1 MNTRPRV
8 GYIDLLETQIK
19 TERNRGGR
27 GEAGGPWPLAPWQ
40 PRGGSWFWSFLP
52 WSPLPVGTKGTSFWG
67 SLSQRGMGWGQS
79 IGRGDHRYTEESRSR
94 TGLSKCGRSNPV
106 LAPPRAGPGP
116 AGQERC
122 WSGLELGH
130 LALAAA
136 ADTGA
141 YAAGTDA
148 AGAHSSSAQSTRCDG
163 IAGAAGCTHSGAH
176 RQVPTAG
183 GVAGTARHGPRARH
197 TEVPTDDSTPGAADT
212 CGPQSKSQNSDGE
225 LSHPSDAPPQ
235 VSLLDNSRSTQSHSC
250 GLSCCLTPNPFCW
263 NASPFIFRSP

>member
-1 MNTRPRV
+1 MKTRPTV

-40 PRGGSWFWSFLP
+40 PRVGSWFWSFLS

-67 SLSQRGMGWGQS
+67 SLSQRGMGGWGQS
-79 IGRGDHRYTEESRSR
+79 IGRGDHRYAEESRSR
-94 TGLSKCGRSNPV
+94 MDLSKCRRNNPV

-116 AGQERC
+116 AGRERC

-130 LALAAA
+130 LTLAAA

-148 AGAHSSSAQSTRCDG
+148 TGAHSSSAQSTRCDG
-163 IAGAAGCTHSGAH
+163 IAGPAGGAGGAGSTHSGAH

-183 GVAGTARHGPRARH
+183 GVAGAACHRPRA
-197 TEVPTDDSTPGAADT
+197 
-212 CGPQSKSQNSDGE
+212 
-225 LSHPSDAPPQ
+225 
-235 VSLLDNSRSTQSHSC
+235 
-250 GLSCCLTPNPFCW
+250 
-263 NASPFIFRSP
+263 